1 MLSYVL
7 SWKFLGNHK
16 KNKKVLAFYIALRYN
31 IKALNDGEVAKWLN
45 AADCNSAHYVF
56 DGSNPSLPTICLY
69 IKIKKT
75 LTRKNENDIIYK
87 RSKESEEEK
96 GSLKTGYD
104 KEKKQQKSKKRKGKK
119 TIQKK

>member
-1 MLSYVL
+1 MCSMVRIRLSPPFV
-7 SWKFLGNHK
+7 
-16 KNKKVLAFYIALRYN
+16 YIL
-31 IKALNDGEVAKWLN
+31 K
-45 AADCNSAHYVF
+45 S
-56 DGSNPSLPTICLY
+56 
-69 IKIKKT
+69 KKT